1 MITEEMGKAENIKDR
16 VNRQSVLTALASV
29 KEKLKV
35 YLNKQLPT
43 GLVIYCG
50 NAKLQGHNDVRK
62 LMITFEPF
70 KEVNTKMYK
79 CGDTFEVD
87 FLKAMLETN
96 EKYGFII
103 VDGNGA
109 LYGVIQGNNKTIL
122 SSFSVD
128 LPKKHNKGGQSSN

>member
-1 MITEEMGKAENIKDR
+1 
-16 VNRQSVLTALASV
+16 
-29 KEKLKV
+29 
-35 YLNKQLPT
+35 
-43 GLVIYCG
+43 
-50 NAKLQGHNDVRK
+50 
-62 LMITFEPF
+62 
-70 KEVNTKMYK
+70 MYK

-128 LPKKHNKGGQSSN
+128 LPKKHNKGGQSSNWFAHIRQERRLIYTKKVCEEATKVFISDNWPNV